1 MCVPDAREQ
10 GAIDNWRWGG
20 SIRSIIRVP
29 AGHCICNRDRVS
41 INVRRS
47 ASASGRQSR
56 CVSPHVSPSLSYRAH
71 RASRKRSEVSGTVE

>member
-1 MCVPDAREQ
+1 MRVPDAREQ

-20 SIRSIIRVP
+20 SIRSITRIA

-41 INVRRS
+41 INVGRS

-56 CVSPHVSPSLSYRAH
+56 SVSPHVSVTVRTV
-71 RASRKRSEVSGTVE
+71 RSESVARSQAQWS